1 MSYYDP
7 SHPDADWSG
16 YVSISSRKHVQP
28 PKRGDEDQWKPS
40 KRIDIAP
47 KSNDSTL
54 DLIGG
59 PVPKDDPSTLDS
71 CNWQSEAQAAS
82 VRTKTMVD
90 QLTETGR
97 SQIRYKNKKLGMPAS
112 MISENDTVAASLI
125 EDPYYILDNA
135 DEPPGRREIGHVPLS
150 DDPNLNLIGYRQVTK
165 NSLLASL
172 GKDLYA
178 SAPSLVD
185 RQRIASE

>member
-1 MSYYDP
+1 MTYYDP
-7 SHPDADWSG
+7 NHQDADWSG
-16 YVSISSRKHVQP
+16 YVSISSRKHVQGQ
-28 PKRGDEDQWKPS
+28 KHGEEDEWKPS

-59 PVPKDDPSTLDS
+59 PVPKDDPSTLDPR
-71 CNWQSEAQAAS
+71 NWQSEAQAAS
-82 VRTKTMVD
+82 VRTKTTVD

-97 SQIRYKNKKLGMPAS
+97 SQIRCKNKKLGKPAS
-112 MISENDTVAASLI
+112 LSSGNETVAASLSG
-125 EDPYYILDNA
+125 EDPYYYLLDNEA
-135 DEPPGRREIGHVPLS
+135 TPLVRGENFLPLS
-150 DDPNLNLIGYRQVTK
+150 NDPNLNLVGYRRITET
-165 NSLLASL
+165 SLLANL

-185 RQRIASE
+185 KQRTT